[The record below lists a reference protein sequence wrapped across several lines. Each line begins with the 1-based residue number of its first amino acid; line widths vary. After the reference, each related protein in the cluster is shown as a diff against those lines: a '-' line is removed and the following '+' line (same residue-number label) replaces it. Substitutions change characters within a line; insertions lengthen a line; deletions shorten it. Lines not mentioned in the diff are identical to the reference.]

1 METYI
6 EIIIS
11 MKSLSAQE
19 ILSQLVS
26 FPVLGG
32 QSNLSIIHWIKE
44 YIENQGVKTYLVPN
58 EEGNKAALHCRI
70 GAPNDGGFILSGHTD
85 VVPVEGQNWTSDPF
99 VLTDKNDG
107 KLYARGA
114 CDMKGFIACCL
125 AVLPEM
131 VKANL
136 QKPIY
141 FAFSYDEEIGCLGA
155 PALIEHFQQTY
166 KEKARY
172 AIIGEPSMLLP
183 TIGQKGIFV
192 ADTYVNGS
200 AGHSSR
206 IREEVSAIHEAAHLV
221 VWLENKMN
229 DLIKKGHIDKR
240 FQPPHSSLH
249 VGKISGGVAF
259 NIVADHVQFQ
269 WDMRNIPQD
278 NIQDLIDE
286 FYGFCEKREAKAQKL
301 FPDFQIRHEPFHPP
315 VPALDT
321 SADAAL
327 VKIMQQLTNNQQL
340 DAVSYAAEAGQF
352 AEAGYESII
361 CGPGSI
367 AQAHRADEFISKEQ
381 LQGGV
386 EVIQR
391 LVQHLSD

>member
-1 METYI
+1 
-6 EIIIS
+6 
-11 MKSLSAQE
+11 MKHLSTQE
-19 ILSQLVS
+19 ILAQLVS

-32 QSNLSIIHWIKE
+32 ESNLNLIHWLQG
-44 YIENQGVKTYLVPN
+44 YIENFGVKTYLAFN
-58 EEGNKAALHCRI
+58 EESNKAALHCRI

-85 VVPVEGQNWTSDPF
+85 VVPVEGQKWTSDPF
-99 VLTDKNDG
+99 VLTDKQDG

-114 CDMKGFIACCL
+114 CDMKGFLACCL
-125 AVLPEM
+125 AALPDM
-131 VKANL
+131 VNANL
-136 QKPIY
+136 KQPIY

-155 PALIEHFQQTY
+155 PALIEHIQQTY
-166 KEKARY
+166 EEKAQY

-206 IREEVSAIHEAAHLV
+206 IREEVSAIHEATHLIL
-221 VWLENKMN
+221 WLENKMN
-229 DLIKKGHIDKR
+229 DLIEKGHIDER

-259 NIVADHVQFQ
+259 NIVADRVQFQ

-278 NIQDLIDE
+278 SIQDLIDE
-286 FYGFCEKREAKAQKL
+286 FYAYCQTRESKARAI
-301 FPDFQIRHEPFHPP
+301 FPNFQIRHEPFHPP

-321 SADAAL
+321 AADASL
-327 VKIMQQLTNNQQL
+327 VKIMQQLTGNQQL

-352 AEAGYESII
+352 AQAGYETLI

-381 LQGGV
+381 LNGGV
-386 EVIQR
+386 KLIQQ
-391 LVQHLSD
+391 LVQYLSN